1 MQCICWSFLKWKHL
15 KSCAALCRQKK
26 AAKGLRLVGPN
37 DKNPPKISCKKIEK
51 LLLTNFLYE
60 EFSITV
66 KGNYV
71 DPQRIA
77 WNFLWNHNKWTY
89 FVTDFPRLEPLCAAL
104 LALAHILFSA
114 MLLPLRFDGL
124 SHETCYFFSS
134 KNVSSCAKH
143 TRSCLKLKVVL
154 GIHMRL

>member
-1 MQCICWSFLKWKHL
+1 M
-15 KSCAALCRQKK
+15 
-26 AAKGLRLVGPN
+26 
-37 DKNPPKISCKKIEK
+37 
-51 LLLTNFLYE
+51 
-60 EFSITV
+60 
-66 KGNYV
+66 
-71 DPQRIA
+71 
-77 WNFLWNHNKWTY
+77 WNHKKWTY

-154 GIHMRL
+154 GIHMRLYYVKECVEEIGTFNELIRSNYESRNPVFTNFFHLYFFLTPQNWKTNYLLVQKTTLAKNEISFSTQKCWWKQDS